1 MCVRASWHQNPK
13 VLGWKPC
20 GLLKVNSIQGSCQT
34 YKVFFCPSF
43 LVLFLLLSLMLCLGC
58 FTWQCF
64 DSFKLTFRCGDSIVV
79 LGEGFKHLSQAT
91 HLSKVSTPPT
101 YMDCFFNYIIHLC
114 LSAFHLYSEKKI
126 TIPEWLMRSKSFITW
141 KLAQNNVSLQ
151 RYKSIPYGATYA
163 GIVAPCCIIKAKQ
176 CRPDTPHRLTALT
189 TVAIIIQQTTK

>member
-1 MCVRASWHQNPK
+1 
-13 VLGWKPC
+13 
-20 GLLKVNSIQGSCQT
+20 
-34 YKVFFCPSF
+34 
-43 LVLFLLLSLMLCLGC
+43 MLCLGC

-114 LSAFHLYSEKKI
+114 LSAFNLYSEKKI

-141 KLAQNNVSLQ
+141 KLAQNNVLRLQ
-151 RYKSIPYGATYA
+151 QYKSIPYGAIYV
-163 GIVAPCCIIKAKQ
+163 GIVAPCCIIKVKQ

-189 TVAIIIQQTTK
+189 TVTIIIQQTTK